1 MVEHKLLTPAYFAG
15 PVPLPRRRSPSGD
28 APIPFPRALASPSG
42 ATDSQVVIS
51 SLELDT
57 HLDIV
62 CDPTESPKQGCLG
75 RLLGFFCGSM
85 WSNQPTPRGS
95 PLPAPRGSRSANRR
109 ACCVSVRKITQM
121 IYGGYKW
128 RPIPTSESPEKDQAP
143 KTCTLKFALKVL
155 MCILGII
162 AIFTLAGMI
171 AGPLGIIGIKIV
183 QYFFPTFGT

>member
-15 PVPLPRRRSPSGD
+15 PAPLPRRRFPSGD
-28 APIPFPRALASPSG
+28 APTPFPRALASPSG

-57 HLDIV
+57 RLDIV
-62 CDPTESPKQGCLG
+62 CEPTESPKQGCLG

-121 IYGGYKW
+121 IYSGYKW

-143 KTCTLKFALKVL
+143 KTCTLKYTVKVL
-155 MCILGII
+155 LCILCVIVAFTII
-162 AIFTLAGMI
+162 GLINGV
-171 AGPLGIIGIKIV
+171 LGIIGIEGV
-183 QYFFPTFGT
+183 RYFSPTFGT